1 MRRRPARRATSGT
14 RRPCRSSCSC
24 WRSGCRSRSRCA
36 PARRAPRAPASG
48 RRRWRTMFE
57 TRTRWSQLTLQVI
70 VTIAVIPFL
79 VPLVTMVSRSLEGR
93 GWGNY
98 LAVVEV
104 PGFLTFFRN
113 SAIVAGGSITI
124 VYLATMAGAFG
135 FSKLRIRRK
144 ELFFW
149 MMMAALTLPEVVLI
163 APLYATA
170 VRLGMMGTFW
180 SVILPI
186 AALQVPFTILLIRD
200 DMGVVTLLP
209 EFFRRQYNDDTPK
222 ILAAAEELRQQ
233 RDDAHV
239 VADEEHL
246 GQQVRVPRVDQHE
259 DEDGRRHRPCQR
271 HEDRP
276 EEPPGVRP
284 VEAGGL
290 E

>member
-79 VPLVTMVSRSLEGR
+79 IPLVTMVSRSLEGR

-124 VYLATMAGAFG
+124 VYMATMAGAFG

-149 MMMAALTLPEVVLI
+149 MM
-163 APLYATA
+163 
-170 VRLGMMGTFW
+170 GTFW

-186 AALQVPFTILLIRD
+186 AALQVPFTVLLTRGYMDSIPDTLFEAARLDGANTWRFFWSILVPLARPMATAILILVLINAWNSYLLPKVFLISD

-222 ILAAAEELRQQ
+222 ILAAAVVT
-233 RDDAHV
+233 AIPTV
-239 VADEEHL
+239 VAYIALQKQFE
-246 GQQVRVPRVDQHE
+246 R
-259 DEDGRRHRPCQR
+259 
-271 HEDRP
+271 
-276 EEPPGVRP
+276 
-284 VEAGGL
+284 GL
-290 E
+290 A